1 MTLDRAFL
9 RRPHLDDA
17 NRIDWVSDKAPRH
30 CNPVGANPP

>member
-9 RRPHLDDA
+9 DKLRVDDS

-30 CNPVGANPP
+30 CNRVGANPP